1 MGVAVPLGAL
11 YTKNNSVIGEF
22 GDLKP
27 FADFCKAAGISI
39 IQLLPVNDTGT
50 QSSPYSGLSAF
61 ALHPIYIRIKD
72 VPGFDTLYKAD
83 AKFKKTYDDFINGQK
98 YALRYNYD
106 AILNGKNALLKMI
119 YDSTDEG

>member
-1 MGVAVPLGAL
+1 MGTMKKKLTGVAVPLGAL
-11 YTKNNSVIGEF
+11 YTKDNSVIGEF

-61 ALHPIYIRIKD
+61 ALHPIYIRINE
-72 VPGFDTLYKAD
+72 VPGFEALYKAD
-83 AKFKKTYDDFINGQK
+83 AKFKKAYDDFMLS
-98 YALRYNYD
+98 AT
-106 AILNGKNALLKMI
+106 
-119 YDSTDEG
+119 STTLF